1 MDHHMTDGGAV
12 APETAGAGPRGPVR
26 PPGGPAAGD
35 MGGGAGT
42 GRVRGFAPDT
52 AATGSARGGGAGTA
66 PDRVWAVLLFRPDP
80 VDWQELARV
89 AGVSRVEA
97 LEALLAFE
105 NAGFVLH
112 IPARRG
118 RFPHGDLWVL
128 AGGVREQ
135 QHVADAVSVGLLAKL
150 SSANRGRPGWDAD
163 AWQLVLEAG
172 VAAPPVPLGPVTGL
186 PVLPRGWLKE
196 LVIEKLA
203 EAHPQELS
211 VVALSQRL
219 GGRSSGAIRIAA
231 DELCRD
237 ERAVCTDPQVKKY
250 AALRPDGAPVN
261 APAERENL
269 A

>member
-12 APETAGAGPRGPVR
+12 APETAGAGPRGPEAA
-26 PPGGPAAGD
+26 PGGAAAGN
-35 MGGGAGT
+35 GGAGAVT
-42 GRVRGFAPDT
+42 GRVRGFVPDGAAP
-52 AATGSARGGGAGTA
+52 GIPGRGGAGSA
-66 PDRVWAVLLFRPDP
+66 ADRVWAVLLFRPDP
-80 VDWQELARV
+80 VDWHELAQV
-89 AGVSRVEA
+89 AGVTRVAA

-135 QHVADAVSVGLLAKL
+135 QHVADAVCVGLLAKL
-150 SSANRGRPGWDAD
+150 SAANKGQPGWDAD

-203 EAHPQELS
+203 EAYPQELS

-250 AALRPDGAPVN
+250 AALRPDGAPVG

>member
-1 MDHHMTDGGAV
+1 MDHHMTDGSAV
-12 APETAGAGPRGPVR
+12 APETAGAGPRGAAR
-26 PPGGPAAGD
+26 APGGAAAGD
-35 MGGGAGT
+35 GGGGAGT

-52 AATGSARGGGAGTA
+52 VATAGSAA
-66 PDRVWAVLLFRPDP
+66 DRVWAVLLFRPDP

-89 AGVSRVEA
+89 AGVSRVAA

-112 IPARRG
+112 IPAQRRG

-135 QHVADAVSVGLLAKL
+135 QRVADAVCVGLLAKL
-150 SSANRGRPGWDAD
+150 SAANKGKPGWDVD

-172 VAAPPVPLGPVTGL
+172 VAAPPVPRGPVTGL

-237 ERAVCTDPQVKKY
+237 ERAVCTDPEVKKY

-261 APAERENL
+261 TPAERENL